1 MTDFKLR
8 EMILEHIREMILH
21 NIDNIKNCENEVEF
35 AKNEARR
42 DTLFDLHKWINEE
55 TRRCK

>member
-1 MTDFKLR
+1 MTDFQLR
-8 EMILEHIREMILH
+8 ELILEHIREMILH

-42 DTLFDLHKWINEE
+42 ETLLDLHKWINEE
-55 TRRCK
+55 TRR